1 MEHVIER
8 DALRLALDQLDDT
21 RRALIVLHYDLDL
34 SVADIARV
42 LDMPLGSVKVTLART
57 RVKLRDTL
65 HDATH

>member
-1 MEHVIER
+1 MVER
-8 DALRLALDQLDDT
+8 DSLRPALDRLDDT
-21 RRALIVLHYDLDL
+21 GRALIVLHYDLDL

-65 HDATH
+65 RDATY